1 MNQPILSIIFLSL
14 STVAWGNDAK
24 NEWHNTTLS
33 DSTIK
38 KIQDG
43 NLHYKQCVSNELQ
56 KPEYR
61 KQDSRLATDKI
72 MVQCE
77 PLLAKLREVYL
88 AEKVPGTI
96 ADRHLKQIR
105 VQTTRKALQSMM
117 FAEAARQ
124 SDQ

>member
-1 MNQPILSIIFLSL
+1 MNKRIFPIIILSL
-14 STVAWGNDAK
+14 STLAWGNDAK

-33 DSTIK
+33 DGTIK

-43 NLHYKQCVSNELQ
+43 TLLYKQCVSNELQ
-56 KPEYR
+56 RPEYQ

-77 PLLAKLREVYL
+77 PSLAKLREVYL
-88 AEKVPGTI
+88 AEQVPEAI

-105 VQTTRKALQSMM
+105 TQTTRKALQTMIFS
-117 FAEAARQ
+117 EAARQ
-124 SDQ
+124 SGQ